1 MHVGQMVTDAVDVL
15 ACSIDAFF
23 LLLFS
28 SLFFLFSFCVCV
40 CVCGD
45 LVVAPVNF
53 PSYFLCIVCIVKYI
67 FGDFPPSTDL

>member
-15 ACSIDAFF
+15 ACSINAL
-23 LLLFS
+23 LLLFVC
-28 SLFFLFSFCVCV
+28 LCVCVCVCV

-45 LVVAPVNF
+45 LVVAAVNF

-67 FGDFPPSTDL
+67 FGDFSPSTDL